1 MPREGVATMSLMLR
15 VLTLYVIA
23 GCGLSDM
30 VSRAMEGPEVRCLPD
45 HGEEF
50 LGGDNDLKAG
60 TTGAPHPNEGIPE
73 IDDDNISVIAVVFSV
88 VQGFLIAALLHLV
101 YKVYCKLLKMVQE
114 AEANEAMRS
123 EKESRQLQL
132 ESSPDTADFLLSL
145 SSRTYEW
152 EDHPDY
158 ARLRQ
163 FQVEHDLK
171 FFCVP
176 LLSDMLY
183 YESDIKEFM
192 AAGKRTKYGVL
203 CFDPHYS
210 MSSDPIAGHM
220 CMRDF
225 AFTAQ
230 NPGRTWVYLPSARK
244 GSPWLQD
251 ELHEKIQL
259 TLDNAYFQL
268 SGQAPPAVQLEP
280 QMQRLIAADE
290 RWSQLGMTRVADAAP
305 GRAALH
311 DSLRPLLAGP
321 EHLQPPVQVIYTHLF
336 PKALAPASNV
346 MMCLQRKLPTALVV
360 DVMHF
365 LQAGY
370 CVHTARPS
378 VLVSEHRCTSQRML
392 TLT

>member
-1 MPREGVATMSLMLR
+1 MTAMSLMLR
-15 VLTLYVIA
+15 ILTLYVVM
-23 GCGLSDM
+23 GCGLSDTVSGAM
-30 VSRAMEGPEVRCLPD
+30 VGPEVPS
-45 HGEEF
+45 HGKEH
-50 LGGDNDLKAG
+50 LGGSHDLKAG
-60 TTGAPHPNEGIPE
+60 ATETLQTQSHEGSPE
-73 IDDDNISVIAVVFSV
+73 IDEDSISLIAVLLSV
-88 VQGFLIAALLHLV
+88 VQGFLITSLLHLV
-101 YKVYCKLLKMVQE
+101 YTLCCKVLKMVHE
-114 AEANEAMRS
+114 AEARV
-123 EKESRQLQL
+123 EKESWQLQL
-132 ESSPDTADFLLSL
+132 EPSPDTADFLLSL
-145 SSRTYEW
+145 SSKTYEW

-163 FQVEHDLK
+163 FQVEHGLK
-171 FFCVP
+171 LFCVP

-203 CFDPHYS
+203 CFDPQYS
-210 MSSDPIAGHM
+210 TSSDPIAGHM

-244 GSPWLQD
+244 DSRWLQD
-251 ELHEKIQL
+251 ELHDKIQL

-268 SGQAPPAVQLEP
+268 SDQAPPVVQLEP
-280 QMQRLIAADE
+280 QIQRLVAADE

-305 GRAALH
+305 GHRAALQN
-311 DSLRPLLAGP
+311 SFQPLLSGP
-321 EHLQPPVQVIYTHLF
+321 EYLPPPAQVVYVHLF
-336 PKALAPASNV
+336 PKALAPAAVV
-346 MMCLQRKLPTALVV
+346 MMCLQRKLPTVLVI

-378 VLVSEHRCTSQRML
+378 VLRAL
-392 TLT
+392 A